1 MTLVLSKSGCGTIQE
16 HPWTLLP
23 GDLVSL
29 TMMPGMII
37 DHTLPPSI
45 YQGDYLRYKDCGI
58 LAKSDH
64 GHVLDH
70 WEWHEAPCSYNWGY
84 VCEK

>member
-1 MTLVLSKSGCGTIQE
+1 MTLVLSKSGCGTTQE

-23 GDLVSL
+23 GDLESL
-29 TMMPGMII
+29 TMMPGIYHI
-37 DHTLPPSI
+37 LSTSDH
-45 YQGDYLRYKDCGI
+45 YDDYSRYKDCGI

-84 VCEK
+84 ICEK

>member
-1 MTLVLSKSGCGTIQE
+1 MWDYSGTPLDFTAWGSGE
-16 HPWTLLP
+16 PHNDAWYN
-23 GDLVSL
+23 
-29 TMMPGMII
+29 
-37 DHTLPPSI
+37 HTLPPSI
-45 YQGDYLRYKDCGI
+45 YQGDYPRYKDCGI

>member
-1 MTLVLSKSGCGTIQE
+1 MPGIYHVLSLSNQ
-16 HPWTLLP
+16 H
-23 GDLVSL
+23 D
-29 TMMPGMII
+29 
-37 DHTLPPSI
+37 
-45 YQGDYLRYKDCGI
+45 DYPRYKDCGI

-84 VCEK
+84 ICEK